1 MHMHKTR
8 TCIVTCTLYL
18 LHAQH
23 MYQVTCNPAM
33 KRQKTERRIS
43 PAPAPA
49 PATAPAHAPVPHLHF
64 KLHLKP
70 QEHLHN

>member
-23 MYQVTCNPAM
+23 TYQVTCNPAM
-33 KRQKTERRIS
+33 KRQKTERRPS
-43 PAPAPA
+43 PAPA
-49 PATAPAHAPVPHLHF
+49 PATAPAHAPAPHLHF

-70 QEHLHN
+70 KEHLHN